1 MLTRFLLAA
10 SALLFAS
17 PASAQFYKD
26 KTLTLL
32 VNYAAGGNA
41 DTEARVFQRHLSKHI
56 EGRPAVIIR
65 NVAGAGG
72 ATAMNQLGLNIGS
85 QPDGL
90 TVGYFTMSATST
102 IIDDPVLKIKV
113 QDFIPIVAG
122 QGWNVV
128 YARKDIVPGGYT
140 KPADFTRATNIF
152 AGGYSRATSHDT
164 RLRLVLEIMNKPY
177 TMVTGFPGTAQV
189 NKAML
194 QNEINFTGSSLPG
207 FTTQAIPQIIT
218 PGVGVVLF
226 HHPVIGPDGKALGNP
241 TLLKR
246 GMITFYDFYVQGF
259 GKEPT
264 GAKYQAL
271 FLMNDISTK
280 MQRGVFLPKGSPMEA
295 ARALRQA
302 FHAVE
307 RDRDFIEDYK
317 RITGEEPELVR
328 AEEVEKIFE
337 RIRNVD
343 PEVKR
348 VLRESVG
355 AEQ

>member
-1 MLTRFLLAA
+1 MLTRIALAA
-10 SALLFAS
+10 GLVALAS

-41 DTEARVFQRHLSKHI
+41 DTEARVFQRHLSKYI
-56 EGRPAVIIR
+56 EGRPTVIIR

-72 ATAMNQLGLNIGS
+72 ATAMNHLGLGIGL
-85 QPDGL
+85 QADGL

-102 IIDDPVLKIKV
+102 IIDDPVLKVKV

-140 KPADFTRATNIF
+140 KPSDFLRATNIF

-164 RLRLVLEIMNKPY
+164 RLRLALEIMDKPY
-177 TMVTGFPGTAQV
+177 TMVTGFPGTAQI

-218 PGVGVVLF
+218 PGIGVVLF

-241 TLLKR
+241 TLLKQ
-246 GMITFYDFYVQGF
+246 GMMTFYDFYKQATGQ
-259 GKEPT
+259 EPT
-264 GAKYQAL
+264 SVKYQAL

-280 MQRGVFLPKGSPMEA
+280 MQRGVFLPQGSPMEA
-295 ARALRQA
+295 ALALRKA
-302 FHAVE
+302 FHAVAK
-307 RDRDFIEDYK
+307 DKDFVEDYK
-317 RITGEEPELVR
+317 RITGEEPEMVP
-328 AEEVEKIFE
+328 AEEVERIFA